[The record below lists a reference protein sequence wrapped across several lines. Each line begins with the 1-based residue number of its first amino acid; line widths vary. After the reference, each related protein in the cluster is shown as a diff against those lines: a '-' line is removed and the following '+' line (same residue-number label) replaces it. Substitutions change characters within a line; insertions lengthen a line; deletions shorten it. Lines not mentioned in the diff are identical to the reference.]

1 MGPLCNETTL
11 RRAQEHVKDAVAK
24 GAVANSTGLGL
35 IASLWTRDLATAWRV
50 AEALPHGSVNIN
62 ETSNYW
68 DQLAPFGG
76 TGNSGVGRELSQWFL
91 ESFTERKL
99 IVFDLGGQ
107 DRNDRRAEGG
117 W

>member
-1 MGPLCNETTL
+1 MSS
-11 RRAQEHVKDAVAK
+11 AQEAVEI
-24 GAVANSTGLGL
+24 ANRSQLGL

-50 AEALPHGSVNIN
+50 GEALPHGSVNIN

-76 TGNSGVGRELSQWFL
+76 AGRSGVGRELSQWFL

-99 IVFDLGGQ
+99 LVFELG
-107 DRNDRRAEGG
+107 DSELKYDRRAEGG